1 MSKVLCVG
9 GGGYVGTVL
18 IGHLLA
24 QGREVRCLDCFVYR
38 NQDSVRHFFNDS
50 RFELLHGN
58 FCKKEVLERAVNG
71 VSDVV
76 FLAGLVGDPITKK
89 YPEESAAINEK
100 GVHQALLRLANTK
113 IRRLVFISTCSN
125 YGLIPENALA
135 DETYPLKPLSAYA
148 RAKVMAE
155 ELLIKSEREIP
166 YEFCI
171 LRFATA
177 FGLSPRMRFD
187 LTVSEFTRELATGR
201 KLKVFDPDTWRPYCH
216 VQDFAAL
223 IDLVIK
229 APREKVDRQIF
240 NAGGDRNNA
249 TKRQIV
255 NLILKKI
262 KDGQVEYQLQG
273 ADPRN
278 YRVDFGKIK
287 SALDF
292 VPAISIE
299 DGIDELLKALRNK
312 QFANEELGNITVF
325 YNLR

>member
-1 MSKVLCVG
+1 MNKVLCVG

-18 IGHLLA
+18 MEHLLVK
-24 QGREVRCLDCFVYR
+24 GREVRCLDCFIYK
-38 NQDSVRHFFNDS
+38 NQDSVHQFLQDP
-50 RFELLHGN
+50 RFELLTGD
-58 FCKKEVLERAVNG
+58 FCQKEVLEKAADG

-89 YPEESAAINEK
+89 YPKESAAINEE
-100 GVHQALLRLANTK
+100 GVQRAILQLAGTK

-148 RAKVMAE
+148 CAKVKAE
-155 ELLIKSEREIP
+155 EILVQKQKEIP
-166 YEFCI
+166 YEYCV

-187 LTVSEFTRELATGR
+187 LTISEFTRELATGR

-223 IDLVIK
+223 IDLVLK

-287 SALDF
+287 SALGF

-299 DGIDELLKALRNK
+299 DGIDELLEALRSK
-312 QFANEELGNITVF
+312 QFTNEELGNFNVF
-325 YNLR
+325 YK

>member
-1 MSKVLCVG
+1 MNKVLCVG

-18 IGHLLA
+18 MEHLLVK
-24 QGREVRCLDCFVYR
+24 GREVRCLDCFIYK
-38 NQDSVRHFFNDS
+38 NQDSVHQFLQDP
-50 RFELLHGN
+50 RFELLTGD
-58 FCKKEVLERAVNG
+58 FCQKEVLEKAADG

-89 YPEESAAINEK
+89 YPKESAAINEE
-100 GVHQALLRLANTK
+100 GVQRAILQLAGTK

-148 RAKVMAE
+148 CAKVKAE
-155 ELLIKSEREIP
+155 EILAQRQKEIP
-166 YEFCI
+166 YEYCV

-187 LTVSEFTRELATGR
+187 LTISEFARELATGR

-223 IDLVIK
+223 IDLVLK

-262 KDGQVEYQLQG
+262 KDGQVEYQVQG

-287 SALDF
+287 SALGF

-299 DGIDELLKALRNK
+299 DGIDELLEALRSK
-312 QFANEELGNITVF
+312 QFRNEELGNFNVF
-325 YNLR
+325 YK

>member
-1 MSKVLCVG
+1 MNKVLCVG

-18 IGHLLA
+18 VEHLLVK
-24 QGREVRCLDCFVYR
+24 GREVRCLDCFIYK
-38 NQDSVRHFFNDS
+38 NQDSVRQFLQDS
-50 RFELLHGN
+50 RFELLTGD
-58 FCKKEVLERAVNG
+58 FCQKEVLEKAADG

-89 YPEESAAINEK
+89 YPEESAAINEE
-100 GVHQALLRLANTK
+100 GVQRAILQLAGTK

-148 RAKVMAE
+148 CAKVKAE
-155 ELLIKSEREIP
+155 EILVQKQKEIP
-166 YEFCI
+166 YEYCV

-187 LTVSEFTRELATGR
+187 LTISEFTRELATGR

-223 IDLVIK
+223 IDLVLK

-287 SALDF
+287 SALGF

-299 DGIDELLKALRNK
+299 DGIDELLEALRSK
-312 QFANEELGNITVF
+312 QFTNEELGNFNVF
-325 YNLR
+325 YK